1 MKMGFWWREIMAVNN
16 IEAAFKILKIFA
28 DVSKGVIYS
37 MESNFDRTDMLKTH
51 LQDALYRLQDVLEE
65 MSK

>member
-1 MKMGFWWREIMAVNN
+1 MAVNN